1 MSMRCRAGNLS
12 ASRFRSPKFLE
23 RPVGSFMLAHKTTCR
38 SPGRDITL
46 TFAWIVHYFRFHF
59 RLLTYAC
66 YIAHRVSRKTELYAK
81 PACFCFGNGNE
92 QREVFT
98 WRRDQTRRDFPE
110 KVFQARV
117 KPALSSVQR
126 MFLRLS
132 RRRSDA
138 GSLRP
143 REILEDDFK
152 ALF

>member
-1 MSMRCRAGNLS
+1 MRYRAGNFS
-12 ASRFRSPKFLE
+12 ASRLQSPKFLE

-38 SPGRDITL
+38 SPGRNITL

-81 PACFCFGNGNE
+81 PACFCFGNGASNE
-92 QREVFT
+92 KCSHGGAIKHGATFPKKCSRRE
-98 WRRDQTRRDFPE
+98 
-110 KVFQARV
+110 
-117 KPALSSVQR
+117 SSR
-126 MFLRLS
+126 LYRPRNECSFALS

-143 REILEDDFK
+143 REILEDDLK